1 MREKGFTV
9 IELLF
14 VIAVVSIISALM
26 APVMLSV
33 RKKALVVK
41 DHSNLHQ
48 INIYFES
55 YAIENYS
62 YIPRMCDKFKTLG
75 DEERL
80 RDEQGI
86 PSLKG
91 LIAKMARTDPVAM
104 KLLICPADTG
114 ATVNAKEPCWK
125 KYGQSYEA
133 NMDMFKAGAA
143 GEENGPGYNPN
154 GDGPMYGANPVKRD
168 DSIDPS
174 KYIALCDI
182 RSYWH
187 GGTSLGEQAQNHFI
201 NILYFDGHVAGKGF
215 ETSLE
220 AEQYAHGP
228 DTTHWWP

>member
-41 DHSNLHQ
+41 DQSNLRQ

-55 YAIENYS
+55 YATENFN
-62 YIPRMCDKFKTLG
+62 YIPRICEAFEAGEDPDK
-75 DEERL
+75 L
-80 RDEQGI
+80 RDEDGI

-91 LIAKMARTDPVAM
+91 LIAMMARTDPVAM

-114 ATVNAKEPCWK
+114 ATINSKEPCWK

-133 NMDMFKAGAA
+133 NMDMYEFG
-143 GEENGPGYNPN
+143 GPGYNST
-154 GDGPMYGANPVKRD
+154 GEGPMYGDEPVKRD
-168 DSIDPS
+168 GPIDPS
-174 KYIALCDI
+174 KYLALCDI

-187 GGTSLGEQAQNHFI
+187 SGVSLGEQAHSHFL

-220 AEQYAHGP
+220 AEQYTHGAE
-228 DTTHWWP
+228 TRHWWKPPPLP